1 MPLLYGIRA
10 FTAPGDKVLIQT
22 PAYPPFYQVVENN
35 GRRVVRNPLRL
46 INGRYEIDFENLEQ
60 GLSDPRTRVMLLCNP
75 HNPTGRE
82 FTAEELAQIGE
93 LCVKHHIFVLAD
105 EIHGDIVYGGRR
117 HTPLPSLDAR
127 FADICCV
134 AVNPSKTFNT
144 AGLRTAAFICPN
156 PNARAL
162 ILEQRMNNK
171 AFGRPV
177 FGALAV
183 KVLYNQCDY
192 YADQMVNYLEGNLRL
207 MQQELQDVSG
217 ITMIQPEATYLIWLD
232 CRELKLSQ
240 KDLMRFFKEEAKII
254 LNDGAT
260 FGTEGVGFVRM
271 NIACPRVRL
280 QKAMEQLKNA
290 LN

>member
-1 MPLLYGIRA
+1 
-10 FTAPGDKVLIQT
+10 
-22 PAYPPFYQVVENN
+22 
-35 GRRVVRNPLRL
+35 
-46 INGRYEIDFENLEQ
+46 
-60 GLSDPRTRVMLLCNP
+60 
-75 HNPTGRE
+75 
-82 FTAEELAQIGE
+82 
-93 LCVKHHIFVLAD
+93 
-105 EIHGDIVYGGRR
+105 
-117 HTPLPSLDAR
+117 
-127 FADICCV
+127 
-134 AVNPSKTFNT
+134 
-144 AGLRTAAFICPN
+144 
-156 PNARAL
+156 
-162 ILEQRMNNK
+162 
-171 AFGRPV
+171 
-177 FGALAV
+177 
-183 KVLYNQCDY
+183 
-192 YADQMVNYLEGNLRL
+192 